1 MSTSDRSGPP
11 GKIKIMDAFSRL
23 METRDF
29 QSITIAE
36 IAGNAG
42 VTEGLIY
49 KYFSDKKDL
58 LHQVLHQH
66 FAAFQAGIEANIA
79 GKDTCIKKLEA
90 IVFASLDSYA
100 RNRVLARILL
110 LEVRSSLSY
119 FESGAYAM
127 VKKYARTI
135 LDIIREGMEKG
146 ELRPDIDPFLMQKIL
161 LGAIEH
167 TCLKQVIFDRK
178 MDVKAAACG
187 IVDIIFNGVK
197 QYGSKGY

>member
-1 MSTSDRSGPP
+1 MNTNARSGPP
-11 GKIKIMDAFSRL
+11 GKIKIMDAFSCL
-23 METRDF
+23 MKTRDF
-29 QSITIAE
+29 HSITIAE

-49 KYFSDKKDL
+49 KYFTDKKDL
-58 LHQVLHQH
+58 LHQVLHEH
-66 FAAFQAGIEANIA
+66 FAAFQAGIESNIA
-79 GKDTCIKKLEA
+79 GKKTCIGKLEA

-119 FESGAYAM
+119 FESGAYVM

-146 ELRPDIDPFLMQKIL
+146 ELRPDIDPFLLQKIL

-167 TCLKQVIFDRK
+167 TCLKQVIFDKK
-178 MDVKAAACG
+178 MDVAAGAGG
-187 IVDIIFNGVK
+187 IVDIVFNGVK
-197 QYGSKGY
+197 QHG

>member
-1 MSTSDRSGPP
+1 MKIPAKPGPP
-11 GKIKIMDAFSRL
+11 GKIKIMTAFSRL
-23 METRDF
+23 METKDF
-29 QSITIAE
+29 QSITTAE

-49 KYFSDKKDL
+49 KYFTDKKDL

-66 FAAFQAGIEANIA
+66 FAAFQAGIETGIQE
-79 GKDTCIKKLEA
+79 KQTCIGKLEA
-90 IVFASLDSYA
+90 IIFASLDSYA

-110 LEVRSSLSY
+110 LEVRNSLSY

-127 VKKYARTI
+127 VKTYARTI
-135 LDIIREGMEKG
+135 LDIIREGMETG
-146 ELRPDIDPFLMQKIL
+146 ELRPDMDPFLLQKVI

-167 TCLKQVIFDRK
+167 TCLKQVIFDKK
-178 MDVKAAACG
+178 MDVTAAAGG

-197 QYGSKGY
+197 HHGCH

>member
-1 MSTSDRSGPP
+1 MNTLGRTGPP

-49 KYFSDKKDL
+49 KYFTDKKDL
-58 LHQVLHQH
+58 LHQVLYQH

-79 GKDTCIKKLEA
+79 GKETCIGKLEA
-90 IVFASLDSYA
+90 IVFVSLDSYA

-135 LDIIREGMEKG
+135 LDIIQEGMEKG
-146 ELRPDIDPFLMQKIL
+146 ELRPDIDPFLLQKIL

-167 TCLKQVIFDRK
+167 TCLKQVIFDKK
-178 MDVKAAACG
+178 MDVAAAAGG
-187 IVDIIFNGVK
+187 IVDIVFNGVK
-197 QYGSKGY
+197 QHG

>member
-1 MSTSDRSGPP
+1 MCNSVKSGPP

-29 QSITIAE
+29 QSITISE

-49 KYFSDKKDL
+49 KYFTDKKDL

-66 FAAFQAGIEANIA
+66 FAAFQAGVEANIA
-79 GKDTCIKKLEA
+79 GKETCIGKLEA

-135 LDIIREGMEKG
+135 LNIIREGMEKG
-146 ELRPDIDPFLMQKIL
+146 ELRSDIDPFLLQKVL

-167 TCLKQVIFDRK
+167 TCLKQVIFDK
-178 MDVKAAACG
+178 KIDATATAGG
-187 IVDIIFNGVK
+187 IVDMVFNGVRHH
-197 QYGSKGY
+197 G

>member
-1 MSTSDRSGPP
+1 MNTTIRSGPP
-11 GKIKIMDAFSRL
+11 GKIKIMDAFSGL

-49 KYFSDKKDL
+49 KYFTDKKDL
-58 LHQVLHQH
+58 LHQVLQEH
-66 FAAFQAGIEANIA
+66 FAAFQAGIETNVA
-79 GKDTCIKKLEA
+79 GRQTCIEKLDA

-135 LDIIREGMEKG
+135 LAIIREGIEKG
-146 ELRPDIDPFLMQKIL
+146 ELRPDIDPFLLQKIL

-167 TCLKQVIFDRK
+167 TCLKQVIFDKK
-178 MDVKAAACG
+178 MDVKAAAGG
-187 IVDIIFNGVK
+187 IVDIVFNGVK
-197 QYGSKGY
+197 QHGSKGY

>member
-1 MSTSDRSGPP
+1 MNTLGRTGPP

-58 LHQVLHQH
+58 LHQVLYQH
-66 FAAFQAGIEANIA
+66 FAAFQSGIETGIA
-79 GKDTCIKKLEA
+79 EKQTCVGKLEA

-135 LDIIREGMEKG
+135 LDIILEGMETG
-146 ELRPDIDPFLMQKIL
+146 ELRPDIDPCLLQKIL

-167 TCLKQVIFDRK
+167 TCLKQVIFDK
-178 MDVKAAACG
+178 KLDVAAAGSG
-187 IVDIIFNGVK
+187 IVDMVFNGVK
-197 QYGSKGY
+197 QHG

>member
-1 MSTSDRSGPP
+1 MNIGSRSGPP
-11 GKIKIMDAFSRL
+11 GKIRIMEAFSGL
-23 METRDF
+23 IETRDF

-49 KYFSDKKDL
+49 KYFADKKDL
-58 LHQVLHQH
+58 LHQVLHEH

-79 GKDTCIKKLEA
+79 GKDTCIGKLEA

-135 LDIIREGMEKG
+135 LAIIREGMEKG
-146 ELRPDIDPFLMQKIL
+146 ELRPDIDPFLLQKVL

-167 TCLKQVIFDRK
+167 TCLKQVIFDKK
-178 MDVKAAACG
+178 MDVKAAAGG
-187 IVDIIFNGVK
+187 IVDIVFNGVT
-197 QYGSKGY
+197 QHGSKGY

>member
-1 MSTSDRSGPP
+1 MNTSARSGPP

-79 GKDTCIKKLEA
+79 GKDTCVGKLEA

-135 LDIIREGMEKG
+135 LEIIREGMEKG
-146 ELRPDIDPFLMQKIL
+146 ELRPDIDPYLLQKIL

-167 TCLKQVIFDRK
+167 TCLKQVIFDKK
-178 MDVKAAACG
+178 MDVAATGCG
-187 IVDIIFNGVK
+187 IVDIVFNGVK
-197 QYGSKGY
+197 QHG

>member
-1 MSTSDRSGPP
+1 
-11 GKIKIMDAFSRL
+11 
-23 METRDF
+23 
-29 QSITIAE
+29 
-36 IAGNAG
+36 
-42 VTEGLIY
+42 
-49 KYFSDKKDL
+49 
-58 LHQVLHQH
+58 
-66 FAAFQAGIEANIA
+66 
-79 GKDTCIKKLEA
+79 
-90 IVFASLDSYA
+90 
-100 RNRVLARILL
+100 
-110 LEVRSSLSY
+110 
-119 FESGAYAM
+119 M

>member
-1 MSTSDRSGPP
+1 MG
-11 GKIKIMDAFSRL
+11 AFSSL

-36 IAGNAG
+36 IAGTAG

-49 KYFSDKKDL
+49 KYFTDKKDL

-66 FAAFQAGIEANIA
+66 FAAFQAGIETNIA
-79 GKDTCIKKLEA
+79 GKKTCLEKLEA

-119 FESGAYAM
+119 FESGAYVM

-135 LDIIREGMEKG
+135 LDIIREGMKTG
-146 ELRPDIDPFLMQKIL
+146 ELRPDIDPFVLQKIL

-167 TCLKQVIFDRK
+167 ICLKQVIFDKK
-178 MDVKAAACG
+178 MDVAAGAGG
-187 IVDIIFNGVK
+187 IVDIVFNGVK
-197 QYGSKGY
+197 QHE

>member
-1 MSTSDRSGPP
+1 MNISDRSGPP

-29 QSITIAE
+29 QSITISE

-66 FAAFQAGIEANIA
+66 FAAFQAGVEASIP
-79 GKDTCIKKLEA
+79 GKETCVEKLEV
-90 IVFASLDSYA
+90 IVFASLDNYA

-110 LEVRSSLSY
+110 LEVRNSLSY
-119 FESGAYAM
+119 FESGAYAL
-127 VKKYARTI
+127 VKKYTRTI
-135 LDIIREGMEKG
+135 LDIIREGMEKQ
-146 ELRPDIDPFLMQKIL
+146 EIRPDIDPFLLQKVL

-167 TCLKQVIFDRK
+167 TCLKQVIFDK
-178 MDVKAAACG
+178 K
-187 IVDIIFNGVK
+187 N
-197 QYGSKGY
+197 